1 MNTPIN
7 SVGVNGGY
15 AGYVSPQTTKTA
27 TQTNQKSISG
37 SGTDEVTLSSNE
49 AVGRRLSELLGFPTL
64 EELSQMQSPGSSGV
78 IRLEDLRAAYAEAFE
93 EFQER
98 LGGLL
103 EEAGVDRSELARLR
117 SDATGR
123 IFVAND
129 HPDKAAIEQLF
140 EDNPELAKP
149 IPGAFRAVLPF
160 GGRRRA
166 RQIRRGLRARP
177 LRRRSGVLPFV
188 RGHQIPV
195 RVAHRAGGYGGRLGR
210 GIRR

>member
-64 EELSQMQSPGSSGV
+64 DELSQIQSPGSSGV

-93 EFQER
+93 KFQER

-140 EDNPELAKP
+140 EDNPELANQ
-149 IPGAFRAVLPF
+149 F
-160 GGRRRA
+160 
-166 RQIRRGLRARP
+166 RGL
-177 LRRRSGVLPFV
+177 SGLFSLLEAADEHIEFAAAYEQNPDAAVAEFSHLFADTKSPFELLI
-188 RGHQIPV
+188 GPEDME
-195 RVAHRAGGYGGRLGR
+195 AASAEE
-210 GIRR
+210 